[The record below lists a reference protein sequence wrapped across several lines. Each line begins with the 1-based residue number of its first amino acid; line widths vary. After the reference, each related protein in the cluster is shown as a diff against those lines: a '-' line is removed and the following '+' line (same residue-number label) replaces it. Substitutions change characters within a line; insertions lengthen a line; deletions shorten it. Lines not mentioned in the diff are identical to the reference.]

1 MTNRLWTSLA
11 ALGLTIAGD
20 AQAGDTPLLGDA
32 ARRSSPSLFA
42 DAAYRQKALA
52 SVLDEYTP
60 SDSDEA
66 GWVGLTSKEVG
77 LAFRRADA
85 DSVARGR
92 RLYRRAEP
100 GAVQHGRLDGH
111 RLQPAGDGPRS
122 ATSQD
127 CTAPAAIKTTHGLAH
142 RSRLRTSDSSSNH

>member
-32 ARRSSPSLFA
+32 ARRSSPTLFA
-42 DAAYRQKALA
+42 DDAYRQQALA
-52 SVLDEYTP
+52 SVLDDYTP
-60 SDSDEA
+60 SDPDEA

-85 DSVARGR
+85 DSVAKADA
-92 RLYRRAEP
+92 YTVVPNPEP
-100 GAVQHGRLDGH
+100 SSMAVWTAIVCSLLAIAHGLRQ
-111 RLQPAGDGPRS
+111 RK
-122 ATSQD
+122 
-127 CTAPAAIKTTHGLAH
+127 APAPAV
-142 RSRLRTSDSSSNH
+142 

>member
-11 ALGLTIAGD
+11 ALGLTIGGHVQAGD
-20 AQAGDTPLLGDA
+20 APMLGDA

-77 LAFRRADA
+77 LAFRRAGA
-85 DSVARGR
+85 DSVAKADAYTVVPNPEPSSMAVWTAIVCSLLAIAHGLRQR
-92 RLYRRAEP
+92 QSPAP
-100 GAVQHGRLDGH
+100 GA
-111 RLQPAGDGPRS
+111 
-122 ATSQD
+122 
-127 CTAPAAIKTTHGLAH
+127 
-142 RSRLRTSDSSSNH
+142 